1 MRIGVKGRN
10 VVVSDDL
17 RQRVEKRFEKV
28 GRQVS
33 DLAQLE
39 VELCQERN
47 PAIRDCHVV
56 EATLYLKGTTLRA
69 REASDSLV
77 HAINLLEEDVAR
89 QVKRHRDKR
98 RGRRQAV
105 PTQPEQMAP

>member
-28 GRQVS
+28 ARQVS

-47 PAIRDCHVV
+47 PAIRDRHVA

-77 HAINLLEEDVAR
+77 HSINLLEEDVAR

-98 RGRRQAV
+98 RGRRQALPV
-105 PTQPEQMAP
+105 QPEQIAP